1 MRAVPRAVP
10 DSPSKLPVSLSS
22 RPARFTAVH
31 RLLRENGFDHVVR
44 AESLSDRNF
53 KVFFVHNSEKNARLG
68 IILSKRIL
76 PGAVDRNRV
85 KRTIREA
92 FRQHG
97 IKRCKLDL
105 VVMVRRIDP
114 QERSAQVGNL
124 NMLFSRVENRCT
136 E

>member
-1 MRAVPRAVP
+1 MHAAPRAVP
-10 DSPSKLPVSLSS
+10 DSPSESPVSLSS
-22 RPARFTAVH
+22 RPARFTATH
-31 RLLRENGFDHVVR
+31 RLLRASGFDHVVR
-44 AESLSDRNF
+44 AKSLSDGNF
-53 KVFFVHNSEKNARLG
+53 KIFFVHNNEKNARLG
-68 IILSKRIL
+68 IILGKRTL

-105 VVMVRRIDP
+105 VVMVRHIDS
-114 QERSAQVGNL
+114 QERSAQAGNL
-124 NMLFSRVENRCT
+124 NMLFSRVENRCA

>member
-1 MRAVPRAVP
+1 MHAAPRAVP
-10 DSPSKLPVSLSS
+10 DSPSKPPVSPSS
-22 RPARFTAVH
+22 RPACFTAAH

-44 AESLSDRNF
+44 AASLSDRNF
-53 KVFFVHNSEKNARLG
+53 KVFFVHNNEKNARLG
-68 IILSKRIL
+68 IILGKRTL
-76 PGAVDRNRV
+76 SGAVDRNRV

-97 IKRCKLDL
+97 IKRRKLDL

-114 QERSAQVGNL
+114 QECSTQAGNL
-124 NMLFSRVENRCT
+124 NMLFSRVENRCA